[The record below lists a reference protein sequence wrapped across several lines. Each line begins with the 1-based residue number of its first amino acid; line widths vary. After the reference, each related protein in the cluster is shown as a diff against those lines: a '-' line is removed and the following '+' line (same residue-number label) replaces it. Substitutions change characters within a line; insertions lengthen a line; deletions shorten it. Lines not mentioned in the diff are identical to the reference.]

1 MAEFKN
7 PIYKLEFA
15 DPILFR
21 RVYNFKIYNSFSNE
35 YWSPSDSD
43 EKEVAK
49 YQTKDTL
56 VYNMTL
62 IYHQRESKINSY
74 YYIVLRSD
82 NNCDTFKVSAYDIS
96 YLLKIFNIM

>member
-7 PIYKLEFA
+7 PTYKFKFA
-15 DPILFR
+15 NPVLFR

-35 YWSPSDSD
+35 HWYPSDSD

-56 VYNMTL
+56 VYDMTL
-62 IYHQRESKINSY
+62 TYHLQGNKINSY
-74 YYIVLRSD
+74 YYVTLRGG

-96 YLLKIFNIM
+96 NLLEIFDIM